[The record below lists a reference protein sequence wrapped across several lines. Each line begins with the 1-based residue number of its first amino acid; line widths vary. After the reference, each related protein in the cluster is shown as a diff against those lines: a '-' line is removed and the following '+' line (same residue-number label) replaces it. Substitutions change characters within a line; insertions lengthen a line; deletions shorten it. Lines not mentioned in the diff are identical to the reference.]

1 MTQSKQQKGE
11 DNLRKIRQRT
21 KRQNFPPGIHFGKN
35 VHVMPNAE
43 SQFVRTATTVIR
55 HNLCTCA
62 PFRLHRILSIAFR
75 SFSLFFGPHTPFF
88 FPRGKGQVLLHC
100 KPSFPPPHAP
110 SVWTE
115 CTKSEGTEA
124 LLSKH
129 FQRNCAHEQR
139 EGMDTRHGKEELTLK
154 EISKHFNTPIQE
166 AAKALGVCPT
176 ILKKICRRL
185 GIGRW
190 PYRRVNSLNKMIATL
205 ETAYQRQQ
213 EQAAD
218 GSPPRAGTRGS
229 ENIRREIEALK
240 RERDLAMAGNA
251 EVCKDESTEH
261 ANGGTEQQRGL
272 PLHKVLLP
280 KENMHIETSP
290 PQPKKKRLHPPPVE
304 TKTPPPTTQEDCSS
318 SQSRTNPALP
328 IASPP
333 PMSPATEE
341 FQPQHDCPLPA
352 KWHHELTDPSTGS
365 TKTVVLLPPLET
377 IL

>member
-1 MTQSKQQKGE
+1 M
-11 DNLRKIRQRT
+11 
-21 KRQNFPPGIHFGKN
+21 
-35 VHVMPNAE
+35 
-43 SQFVRTATTVIR
+43 
-55 HNLCTCA
+55 
-62 PFRLHRILSIAFR
+62 
-75 SFSLFFGPHTPFF
+75 
-88 FPRGKGQVLLHC
+88 
-100 KPSFPPPHAP
+100 
-110 SVWTE
+110 
-115 CTKSEGTEA
+115 
-124 LLSKH
+124 
-129 FQRNCAHEQR
+129 
-139 EGMDTRHGKEELTLK
+139 K

-213 EQAAD
+213 EQAPD